1 MLTLQGDLHITA
13 VIDHLDRAEKRGLT
27 GQRVPLGY
35 HESCWFFL
43 QRFSS
48 RERYRS
54 HRRTIVSLRM
64 RSSCSPFVSSLAAST
79 LFRKQGLTGD
89 STAEKLPRQGLHCI
103 TKSVLPFTCR
113 DVARLPGTI
122 GLRLCDEPWTEMR
135 GIRCP
140 YICMAI

>member
-13 VIDHLDRAEKRGLT
+13 VTDHLDRAEKRGLT

-79 LFRKQGLTGD
+79 LFRKRGLTGD

-113 DVARLPGTI
+113 DVASCRVPLV
-122 GLRLCDEPWTEMR
+122 
-135 GIRCP
+135 
-140 YICMAI
+140 